1 LDYCA
6 TPIWDDQGNLI
17 GYDPNSCV
25 PDNQYYGQFGYAY
38 VEPQIVN
45 PGAPPTS
52 NSGFWTSLMGSWL
65 VGTMTPSPSWAPNPS
80 YRGGVIRSAPPTTT
94 QVGPNLTPSPPP
106 PSGKYS
112 DYLACVAS
120 EGILQAFGGENGE
133 QTAFFNIAPFFAAGT
148 GNVPLVF
155 VTGGMMAVYDPKLA
169 WTVHE
174 TCMEE
179 VYRYP

>member
-1 LDYCA
+1 MDPRGLDYCA

-94 QVGPNLTPSPPP
+94 QVGPNLTPPTPQPQPISYWESVGLRLSCWAGNPPDSVLPRGSPQSPPQGSTNSP
-106 PSGKYS
+106 GEPTQL
-112 DYLACVAS
+112 DVLPYLASVAAC
-120 EGILQAFGGENGE
+120 LA
-133 QTAFFNIAPFFAAGT
+133 
-148 GNVPLVF
+148 NVWHWYYTP
-155 VTGGMMAVYDPKLA
+155 
-169 WTVHE
+169 
-174 TCMEE
+174 
-179 VYRYP
+179 